1 MAQANTDKIEK
12 RILLRAPRSRV
23 WRALSD
29 AQEFGSWFGVQLAG
43 RFEPGARVS
52 GKVTHPGYEHL
63 TFEISVE
70 RMEPERFF
78 SWRWHPAP
86 VDAGVDYSKEP
97 TTLVVFELED
107 AAGGT
112 MLKVVES
119 GFDKIP
125 LERRAKAFELNDEGW
140 GLQMKAIERHV
151 AQAK

>member
-1 MAQANTDKIEK
+1 MSHIDA
-12 RILLRAPRSRV
+12 LLAAARP
-23 WRALSD
+23 
-29 AQEFGSWFGVQLAG
+29 
-43 RFEPGARVS
+43 RVS

>member
-63 TFEISVE
+63 TF
-70 RMEPERFF
+70 
-78 SWRWHPAP
+78 
-86 VDAGVDYSKEP
+86 
-97 TTLVVFELED
+97 
-107 AAGGT
+107 
-112 MLKVVES
+112 
-119 GFDKIP
+119 KIP

>member
-1 MAQANTDKIEK
+1 MAQAKADRIEK
-12 RILLRAPRSRV
+12 QIHLRAPRSRV

-29 AQEFGSWFGVQLAG
+29 AQEFG
-43 RFEPGARVS
+43 
-52 GKVTHPGYEHL
+52 
-63 TFEISVE
+63 
-70 RMEPERFF
+70 
-78 SWRWHPAP
+78 
-86 VDAGVDYSKEP
+86 SKEP

-125 LERRAKAFELNDEGW
+125 LERRAKAFQLNDEGW
-140 GLQMKAIERHV
+140 GMQMKAIEKHV